1 MANLPKGALRSVKK
15 SLKAQGAGPQKQK
28 MGDFGSKQVEE
39 KGSRPT
45 RLKSYNIRVNDLVEF
60 RVHSTAP
67 WLVGQVV
74 GINEISHHWSGLTE
88 RTYHILGPDGIG
100 LQNVHGMNVR
110 MIVRPED

>member
-15 SLKAQGAGPQKQK
+15 ALKDQGGGPSKVKGKEGTPLRVKQET
-28 MGDFGSKQVEE
+28 GQ
-39 KGSRPT
+39 RPT

-60 RVHSTAP
+60 KDMNGA

-74 GINEISHHWSGLTE
+74 GINEIPHHWSGITE